1 MEKTTQKQMTVHHN
15 HTNESLPTLSY
26 KLFQQCSKNKG
37 QLFLCLFFWNTFS
50 KAFNDCLN
58 WGGGEFALFWM
69 KIFQMALIF
78 KSFSSPRKNFKSTHT
93 KKNTNK
99 IYSWQSIVNHSVESE
114 CQSLKSDL

>member
-93 KKNTNK
+93 KKIQTK
-99 IYSWQSIVNHSVESE
+99 YTPDSQLWII
-114 CQSLKSDL
+114 L